1 MTKPTLADVLASL
14 KSLTSELQYMKAEVI
29 ALKEKSDS
37 TSDNGGRRRSDGMRD
52 PDPPPQHKKWDF
64 PRFDGTT
71 DPMLFL
77 NKCEAYFRQHRTMA
91 EERVGRASYHMD
103 DIAQLW
109 YTQLQED
116 EGRPTW
122 GRFKELL
129 NLRFGPPLRSAPMFE
144 LAECRRS
151 STVEEYANRFQA
163 LLPRAGRLDEAQRVQ
178 LFTGGLLPPLSHAVR
193 IHGPETLVAAMSLA
207 WQVELMESERP
218 AQQPRAPSRGQPS
231 AYTPR
236 AALPATPPLMA
247 HSAPLVVAEQGRD
260 EGNQR
265 RLTPD
270 EMAERRRQNLCF
282 NCNERYTRGHNR
294 FCKRLFFIE
303 GVEIDDAID
312 SSAAA
317 AADTGE
323 TDAPIFSLHAVAGVS
338 MGKTMQIRVVV
349 GATTLIALLDT
360 GSTHNFIAEE
370 AARRSGLPILPR
382 PRLTAT
388 VANGDKVPC
397 PGVIRHAPITINNFS
412 FAVDL
417 FVLPLAGYDLVLG
430 TQWMENLG
438 RLTWDFTAGTVSFV
452 RQGRTICWAGVPLL
466 EAAES
471 CAAATSAPLLDELLA
486 GFGDV
491 FREPQGLP
499 PTRNCDHAIT
509 LKPDAQPVAV
519 RPYRYPAAHKDEMER
534 QCAAM
539 ITQGIVRRSVSAFS
553 SPVLLVKKAD
563 GAWRFC
569 VDYRALNA
577 LTIKDAFPI
586 PVVDE
591 LLDELHGARFF
602 TKLDLRSE
610 YHQVRMQPDDIHK
623 TAF

>member
-77 NKCEAYFRQHRTMA
+77 NKCEAYFRQHRTMV

-218 AQQPRAPSRGQPS
+218 AQQPPRAPSRGQPS
-231 AYTPR
+231 AYNPR

-247 HSAPLVVAEQGRD
+247 HSAPPV
-260 EGNQR
+260 
-265 RLTPD
+265 
-270 EMAERRRQNLCF
+270 
-282 NCNERYTRGHNR
+282 
-294 FCKRLFFIE
+294 
-303 GVEIDDAID
+303 
-312 SSAAA
+312 
-317 AADTGE
+317 
-323 TDAPIFSLHAVAGVS
+323 
-338 MGKTMQIRVVV
+338 
-349 GATTLIALLDT
+349 IA
-360 GSTHNFIAEE
+360 
-370 AARRSGLPILPR
+370 
-382 PRLTAT
+382 
-388 VANGDKVPC
+388 
-397 PGVIRHAPITINNFS
+397 
-412 FAVDL
+412 
-417 FVLPLAGYDLVLG
+417 
-430 TQWMENLG
+430 
-438 RLTWDFTAGTVSFV
+438 
-452 RQGRTICWAGVPLL
+452 
-466 EAAES
+466 
-471 CAAATSAPLLDELLA
+471 
-486 GFGDV
+486 
-491 FREPQGLP
+491 
-499 PTRNCDHAIT
+499 
-509 LKPDAQPVAV
+509 
-519 RPYRYPAAHKDEMER
+519 
-534 QCAAM
+534 
-539 ITQGIVRRSVSAFS
+539 
-553 SPVLLVKKAD
+553 
-563 GAWRFC
+563 
-569 VDYRALNA
+569 
-577 LTIKDAFPI
+577 
-586 PVVDE
+586 
-591 LLDELHGARFF
+591 
-602 TKLDLRSE
+602 
-610 YHQVRMQPDDIHK
+610 
-623 TAF
+623 